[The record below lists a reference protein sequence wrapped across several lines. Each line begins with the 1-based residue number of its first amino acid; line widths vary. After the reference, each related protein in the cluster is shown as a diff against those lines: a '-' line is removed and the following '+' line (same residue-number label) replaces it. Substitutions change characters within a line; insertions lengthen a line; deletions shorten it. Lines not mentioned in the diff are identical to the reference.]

1 MSFRLFLA
9 GIVIGVLATVVVMR
23 IRRGFTNQATT
34 NQDQVERPETGSLAN
49 RQHAGAGAIAIR
61 VARQAP
67 PSGGNPA
74 ESSPPLPEPDPT
86 GAAADNANG
95 QAKRKM
101 AILID
106 AENQPGQ
113 RIGPVFAALERDF
126 DVSVRR
132 AYADWENPVLR
143 SWLQTCHD
151 QDIERVQVHPSPGL
165 VKVKN
170 RADVALSEDAIALS
184 DERRLDAVCIVSG
197 DSDFLPVVRS
207 LQAKGL
213 FVVGAEAS
221 GATASGAL
229 IRECDLWLSTTVDP
243 VTGITTTEP
252 RDTIALA
259 ASDPV
264 RWDELVLKV
273 LSQREAGSDRG
284 WIRLSTVGAVAREIE
299 PTFDH
304 KDYGAGSLRSLILT
318 RRDLFEVEMRYPTP
332 GRAPDAWM
340 RKRAIVNER
349 LDHRGTN

>member
-1 MSFRLFLA
+1 
-9 GIVIGVLATVVVMR
+9 MR

-34 NQDQVERPETGSLAN
+34 NQDQIERPETGSLAN

-67 PSGGNPA
+67 PSGGNLA

-86 GAAADNANG
+86 RAAADNANG
-95 QAKRKM
+95 QAKCKM

-151 QDIERVQVHPSPGL
+151 QDIERVQVDPSPGL

-213 FVVGAEAS
+213 FVVGAEALGRNS
-221 GATASGAL
+221 KRRAH
-229 IRECDLWLSTTVDP
+229 
-243 VTGITTTEP
+243 P
-252 RDTIALA
+252 R
-259 ASDPV
+259 V
-264 RWDELVLKV
+264 RSLVEHHRRPRHGDYYNGTPRCNRPRCERPSPLGRV
-273 LSQREAGSDRG
+273 SAQ
-284 WIRLSTVGAVAREIE
+284 GAVA
-299 PTFDH
+299 T
-304 KDYGAGSLRSLILT
+304 GSGL
-318 RRDLFEVEMRYPTP
+318 
-332 GRAPDAWM
+332 
-340 RKRAIVNER
+340 
-349 LDHRGTN
+349 